1 MSRLLFWRQRAAAP
15 KGRRPG
21 YRSENPNTCGK
32 TIVEYLPDADEIE
45 RSPAPPYARI
55 TIHVSALLLVAFLVW
70 SSLSELDQV
79 VVSQGRLIN
88 PLPNVVVQPLETSI
102 VQTVDARVGQ
112 VVHKG
117 QQLATL
123 DATFAQADESQI
135 RVRLSSLET
144 QIMGLEAEINGN
156 FAPASVANSP
166 DEKLQAQLLIER
178 RASYRAQETRL
189 NETLSKLRAQL
200 ATNRNDQQLVMS
212 RLRSIKDIE
221 TMQDKMVA
229 QKYAAPVQLLEA
241 QQRTKEVER
250 ELEMARSREQ
260 ELRRELSA
268 YEAEKLAFEKNW
280 RQKTMEEMLGVT
292 RERDALLQQL
302 EKADKRKK
310 LVTLYAP
317 EDSVVLEIA
326 KLSPGSVVQ
335 GAETFFTLVPLNTK
349 LEAEVQINSVDVGYI
364 KAGHPVRLKLDAFP
378 FQRHGSLD
386 GTVRN
391 ISEDA
396 FKRDVSAKGGLDAY
410 YLARISFSGGGLR
423 NMIESSRLMPGMT
436 LSAEIVVG
444 KRTIMSYIAWPITKG
459 LEEAAREP
467 K

>member
-1 MSRLLFWRQRAAAP
+1 MSRLLFWRKRGAAP
-15 KGRRPG
+15 KGKRPG
-21 YRSENPNTCGK
+21 NRSEKANASGK

-55 TIHVSALLLVAFLVW
+55 TIHVSVLALVAFLVW
-70 SSLSELDQV
+70 ASFSELDQV
-79 VVSQGRLIN
+79 VTSQGRLIN

-102 VQTVDARVGQ
+102 VQSVDARVGQ

-144 QIMGLEAEINGN
+144 QIMGLESEINGK
-156 FAPASVANSP
+156 FSSAAANTP

-221 TMQDKMVA
+221 AMQDKMVA

-364 KAGHPVRLKLDAFP
+364 KVGDAVHLKLDAFP
-378 FQRHGSLD
+378 FQRHGTLD

-391 ISEDA
+391 ISQDA
-396 FKRDVSAKGGLDAY
+396 FKRDVSAKGGMDAY
-410 YLARISFSGGGLR
+410 YLARVSFDGETLR
-423 NMIESSRLMPGMT
+423 NLKESSRLMPGMT
-436 LSAEIVVG
+436 WAAEIVVG

>member
-1 MSRLLFWRQRAAAP
+1 MSRLLFWRKRGAAP
-15 KGRRPG
+15 KGKRPG
-21 YRSENPNTCGK
+21 NRSEKANASGK

-55 TIHVSALLLVAFLVW
+55 TIHVSVLALVAFLVW
-70 SSLSELDQV
+70 ASFSELDQV
-79 VVSQGRLIN
+79 VTSQGRLIN

-102 VQTVDARVGQ
+102 VQSVDARVGQ

-144 QIMGLEAEINGN
+144 QIMGLESEINGK
-156 FAPASVANSP
+156 FSSAAANTP

-221 TMQDKMVA
+221 AMQDKMVA

-250 ELEMARSREQ
+250 ELEMASSREQ

-280 RQKTMEEMLGVT
+280 RQKTMEELLGVT

-364 KAGHPVRLKLDAFP
+364 KVGDAVHLKLDAFP
-378 FQRHGSLD
+378 FQRHGTLD

-391 ISEDA
+391 ISQDA
-396 FKRDVSAKGGLDAY
+396 FKRDVSAKGGMDAY
-410 YLARISFSGGGLR
+410 YLARMSFEGGGLR

-459 LEEAAREP
+459 LDEAVREP